1 MASNASFSDKSFPS
15 HKFSITFC
23 KFISCFAAC
32 TEYVRI
38 LLEAVVVVV
47 LFCLLD
53 DDDDDDDD
61 ENFR

>member
-15 HKFSITFC
+15 HKFSMTFC

-53 DDDDDDDD
+53 DDDDD

>member
-38 LLEAVVVVV
+38 LLEAVVVV

-53 DDDDDDDD
+53 DDDDDD